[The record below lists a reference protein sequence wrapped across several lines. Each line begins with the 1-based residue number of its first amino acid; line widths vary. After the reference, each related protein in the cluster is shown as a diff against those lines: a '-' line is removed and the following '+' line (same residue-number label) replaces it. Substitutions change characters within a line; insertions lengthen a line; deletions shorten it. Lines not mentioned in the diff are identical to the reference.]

1 MNTIKSVLFIFT
13 VPVLLMVC
21 FQSNQIKSKQD
32 RTPAVETQYKA
43 KSVKSAVKSY
53 LLAVNVR
60 G

>member
-1 MNTIKSVLFIFT
+1 MNTIKSIIAVFT
-13 VPVLLMVC
+13 LPVLLIIC
-21 FQSNQIKSKQD
+21 FQSNQIESKQD
-32 RTPAVETQYKA
+32 KSPTVETPYKA